1 MELTKLGPTC
11 RRMKLDARLSPY
23 IENQLEVD
31 QRHQV
36 KAKSLKLL
44 EATRGRSLR
53 YLFGQEF
60 SEQNCNSTNTRP
72 KSQQMGLHKIKK
84 FLHSKRNCQQSE
96 EPAVW

>member
-1 MELTKLGPTC
+1 MELAKLDPTC
-11 RRMKLDARLSPY
+11 SRMTLDPRLSPY

-44 EATRGRSLR
+44 EATRECSLR
-53 YLFGQEF
+53 YLFRQEF
-60 SEQNCNSTNTRP
+60 SEQNCNSTKASP

-84 FLHSKRNCQQSE
+84 FLHTRRNRQQNKQ
-96 EPAVW
+96 PAE